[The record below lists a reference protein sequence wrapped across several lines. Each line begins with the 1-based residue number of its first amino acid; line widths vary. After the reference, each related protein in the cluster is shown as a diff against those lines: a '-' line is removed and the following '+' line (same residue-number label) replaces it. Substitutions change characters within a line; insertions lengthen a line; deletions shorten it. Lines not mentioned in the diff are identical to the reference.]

1 MKLPDSRNN
10 NLPQKYEVTFDGEL
24 VCIQEYADI
33 ITSISDTT
41 HVMTYRQTK
50 GQDVLKPS
58 HIKKE
63 NLLFDS

>member
-1 MKLPDSRNN
+1 M
-10 NLPQKYEVTFDGEL
+10 TFEGEL